1 MDIAPLPSLAFPKRC
16 NKTRRTR
23 VRHRT
28 PGIIP
33 SGLDLV
39 SIRLSK
45 GGPVLIGAVDLRQV
59 ERDPLL
65 PPSLSLFET
74 IN

>member
-1 MDIAPLPSLAFPKRC
+1 M
-16 NKTRRTR
+16 
-23 VRHRT
+23 RHRT

-33 SGLDLV
+33 SGFDLV

-45 GGPVLIGAVDLRQV
+45 GGPVLIGAVDLPQV

-65 PPSLSLFET
+65 PSFLLLSLFSKR
-74 IN
+74 

>member
-1 MDIAPLPSLAFPKRC
+1 M
-16 NKTRRTR
+16 
-23 VRHRT
+23 RHRT

-33 SGLDLV
+33 SGFDLV

-45 GGPVLIGAVDLRQV
+45 GGPVLIGAVDLPQV

-65 PPSLSLFET
+65 PLSFRNDKLKGRG
-74 IN
+74 N